1 MAPRQTPTILQRR
14 FGIELRRLREGSGMT
29 APAAADLLGTDRTV
43 ISNVEAGRFGISEE
57 RLRRLASIYECD
69 DASLI
74 DALAGLT
81 GGRRSGWWD
90 EYRGKIPPGFLD
102 VSALEDYAVRLR
114 TVQIA
119 HLPGLFHTEDH
130 ARAIFELFVPPLPRL
145 EVELRVAHRLARQSV
160 IAGERAIPY
169 TGVIHEAAIRMQ
181 LGGTS
186 VTRTQLMHLLD
197 GSERPNVTL
206 QVIPFSVGGFP
217 LLGDSSVLYAEA
229 PNQHL
234 DTVQLDSPTGA
245 VFVDSPTQLANF
257 RTRLDMVEKVALT
270 PPKSRDFIHS
280 VVREL

>member
-14 FGIELRRLREGSGMT
+14 FGIELRRLREGAGMT

-57 RLRRLASIYECD
+57 RLHRLASIYECND
-69 DASLI
+69 SSLV

-81 GGRRSGWWD
+81 GGRKSGWWE

-102 VSALEDYAVRLR
+102 VSALEHYAVRLR

-130 ARAIFELFVPPLPRL
+130 ARAIFELFVPAMPRL
-145 EVELRVAHRLARQSV
+145 EIELRVAHRLARQSV
-160 IAGERAIPY
+160 VTGEHPIPY

-181 LGGTS
+181 IGGLG
-186 VTRTQLMHLLD
+186 VTRAQLLHLLD
-197 GSERPNVTL
+197 ASERPNVTL
-206 QVIPFSVGGFP
+206 HVIPFAAGGFP

-229 PNQHL
+229 PNRHL

-245 VFVDSPTQLANF
+245 VFIDSPTQLANF

-270 PPKSRDFIHS
+270 PVKSRDIIRS
-280 VVREL
+280 VLREL